1 MTMARGK
8 QTSEEVKAAVLAAL
22 LTGAGV
28 NETARALHLSP
39 NTVSRIKSDI
49 TPHRL
54 TQVDTEKRERIDDL
68 LLGLMATNIH
78 ALSKIA
84 ETISEPDYLKKQ
96 PAESIAVLYR
106 EIAATEIRL
115 LEAASAAGIGEAS
128 DGEGEETR

>member
-22 LTGAGV
+22 LSGTGV
-28 NETARALHLSP
+28 NEAARSLNLHPS
-39 NTVSRIKSDI
+39 TVSRIKSEI
-49 TPHRL
+49 APQQLQR
-54 TQVDTEKRERIDDL
+54 VATEKRERIDDL